1 MVLES
6 SLYKSENTL
15 LETVCKCILDE
26 AGETYGDDDFPKLYK
41 IPAKV
46 LVLSIPPHTEQP
58 FKSILG
64 GTQSII

>member
-26 AGETYGDDDFPKLYK
+26 AGETYGDDDLPKLYK
-41 IPAKV
+41 MPAKV
-46 LVLSIPPHTEQP
+46 LILSIPCIPN
-58 FKSILG
+58 SLSS
-64 GTQSII
+64 QSLVEPKA